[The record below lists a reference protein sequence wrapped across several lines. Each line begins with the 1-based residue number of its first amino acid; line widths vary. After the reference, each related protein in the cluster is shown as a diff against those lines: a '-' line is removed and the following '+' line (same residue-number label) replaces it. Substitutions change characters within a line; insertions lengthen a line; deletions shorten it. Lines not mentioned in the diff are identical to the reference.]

1 MSRWTRIG
9 GLFVGVMVLA
19 TVVANASVHTQPA
32 PVEAVTI
39 ADAPQPHYTTRCE
52 ACGGANGVPFD
63 RVHVHRA
70 SAQIILLAPPGSGL
84 HALNDDGKLSIAL
97 ERAGFAVQ
105 VVESEQALD
114 LALNDNAVD
123 VVLADGADAT
133 PLRDRLA
140 GSSAGPLVLSVGA
153 DVRAVEAPAGGQ
165 CRVQAPTRNSR
176 HFVKQV
182 ESFVSA
188 RQSGTALACN
198 TPG

>member
-1 MSRWTRIG
+1 MSRLTPISG
-9 GLFVGVMVLA
+9 VFLGVMALA
-19 TVVANASVHTQPA
+19 TVVGNASVYTRPA
-32 PVEAVTI
+32 PVDAVAI
-39 ADAPQPHYTTRCE
+39 ADAPQPRYAIQCE

-63 RVHVHRA
+63 RVHVHRP
-70 SAQIILLAPPGSGL
+70 SVLIVLLAPPGSGL
-84 HALNDDGKLSIAL
+84 HALNDDDKLSIAL

-105 VVESEQALD
+105 IVASEQALD
-114 LALNDNAVD
+114 LALNDTAVD
-123 VVLADGADAT
+123 VVLADGADAA
-133 PLRDRLA
+133 PLRERLA
-140 GSSAGPLVLSVGA
+140 GSSAGPLVLSVGP